1 MKEEDGSTQLL
12 QLDEKNLTFNR
23 NCFAIYIYINIR
35 LRKNNLV
42 DYDNSPRMK
51 RMNLT
56 LEEEEKN

>member
-12 QLDEKNLTFNR
+12 QLDEKNL
-23 NCFAIYIYINIR
+23 IEIVSQYIYINIR